1 MSARSDIQ
9 TAMAALARQ
18 EVTAVSV
25 AVRVSDYGLA
35 LTAER
40 EGCLPLYVEPEPD
53 PESKSGRGLVAAAY
67 IGEDDTGVWLE
78 SAADAREV
86 VATWLTL

>member
-35 LTAER
+35 LTAE
-40 EGCLPLYVEPEPD
+40 
-53 PESKSGRGLVAAAY
+53 
-67 IGEDDTGVWLE
+67 WLE

-86 VATWLTL
+86 VATWLAL